1 MSTDYVQKSHT
12 NHYTIVKPMFVC
24 QNGLTEDITQYA
36 HTQVSFSDGD
46 VPLYI
51 VHPVSSINNLTQHAL
66 KNCQFANIKESD
78 NFSEQSS
85 ACNESRELHSLEI
98 GKFL

>member
-1 MSTDYVQKSHT
+1 MSTDFVQKSHP

-51 VHPVSSINNLTQHAL
+51 VQPVSSINNLTQHAL
-66 KNCQFANIKESD
+66 KNCQFDNIKESD
-78 NFSEQSS
+78 NFSEQRSS
-85 ACNESRELHSLEI
+85 RNESGELSNLN
-98 GKFL
+98 